1 MADSVPA
8 NAPFARSGPG
18 HRIRGMRL
26 ASRPMLALLAGCSV
40 PPAGGSDACTSRL
53 LDTIPPG
60 VNVVLPPAFSRDGE
74 RVAWVAWTHDGAYAV
89 CGDWRGK
96 TYAVV

>member
-1 MADSVPA
+1 M
-8 NAPFARSGPG
+8 
-18 HRIRGMRL
+18 HL
-26 ASRPMLALLAGCSV
+26 ASRTLLALLAGCSV
-40 PPAGGSDACTSRL
+40 PPGPCAAGTSRL

-60 VNVVLPPAFSRDGE
+60 VNVVLPAAFSRDGE
-74 RVAWVAWTHDGAYAV
+74 RVAWVAWTADGAYAV

>member
-1 MADSVPA
+1 
-8 NAPFARSGPG
+8 
-18 HRIRGMRL
+18 MRL
-26 ASRPMLALLAGCSV
+26 ASRLLLALLAACSV
-40 PPAGGSDACTSRL
+40 PPGPSAAGTSRL

-60 VNVVLPPAFSRDGE
+60 VNVVLPAAFSRDGE
-74 RVAWVAWTHDGAYAV
+74 HVAYVAWTHDGAYAV

>member
-1 MADSVPA
+1 
-8 NAPFARSGPG
+8 
-18 HRIRGMRL
+18 MRL
-26 ASRPMLALLAGCSV
+26 ASPLLLALLGGCSV
-40 PPAGGSDACTSRL
+40 PPAGVFAAGTSRL

-60 VNVVLPPAFSRDGE
+60 VNVVLPASFSHDGE
-74 RVAWVAWTHDGAYAV
+74 HVAYVAWTHDGAYAV